1 MKGFVEHLINSD
13 TEVLNELELETL
25 NESEN
30 VDDIINDELDLDD
43 EFANEEE
50 PGDLGDN
57 IDGVTN
63 LDIDLDMESDDLWP
77 EHSSDPTDDLEG
89 FEDLDESEDFEDD
102 EDDVLFEEEMNQ
114 QNKIMQA
121 YQGWSDEDLEDE
133 ALFEECLNQGGPGS
147 GRKYKPNTEYK
158 SKATKQFNKASKSKG
173 LKKVGHAL
181 KGAGYK
187 VAQKYYKH
195 GYNL

>member
-30 VDDIINDELDLDD
+30 VDDIINDELDLND

-50 PGDLGDN
+50 PGDLGGN

-63 LDIDLDMESDDLWP
+63 LDIDLDMEGDDLWP

-114 QNKIMQA
+114 QDKMMQA

-133 ALFEECLNQGGPGS
+133 ALFEECLNQSGKKGRS
-147 GRKYKPNTEYK
+147 GRKPDGFMK
-158 SKATKQFNKASKSKG
+158 KAK
-173 LKKVGHAL
+173 KKVSKMFG
-181 KGAGYK
+181 K
-187 VAQKYYKH
+187 
-195 GYNL
+195 